1 MDYVYYRRDLV
12 QQGSVERHVGA
23 IRMRRRHQN
32 SGVPPFFDEAPH
44 QSERAHR
51 ADWRRWSEGMS
62 HDEHTSLPLFAHR

>member
-32 SGVPPFFDEAPH
+32 SGVPPFFNKAPH

-51 ADWRRWSEGMS
+51 ANWRRRSKGMS
-62 HDEHTSLPLFAHR
+62 DDEHAPLPLAHH